1 MVIKKKVTDKKLK
14 KSKSKADP
22 KIEKQIKLLTK
33 NVTAIVQIFNDE
45 KSSQE
50 MKDKLYQ
57 GFHKKLDEIRTLSSS
72 DPRLNKSEEII
83 NTAYKQ

>member
-1 MVIKKKVTDKKLK
+1 M
-14 KSKSKADP
+14 KAKT

-57 GFHKKLDEIRTLSSS
+57 GFNKKFH
-72 DPRLNKSEEII
+72 
-83 NTAYKQ
+83 